1 MMGDKLFCWKM
12 NEFLQKSNHEWEGY
26 KLDYQALRKNYRLYT
41 RTTGLLA
48 MLLIFCIGLVVRDTL
63 LQTAGLLLVL
73 AGLFLFIHLLKKS
86 YTNKCNTL
94 LHVDLDL
101 VFWQQYLQL
110 NKNVKNPILQIDMK
124 LTSVAYSFMMG
135 DFDAVI
141 KEAREALSQK
151 GLPQKY
157 KNFFES
163 YLMRSTVLTDPNLTR
178 EELEARLNELTI
190 TAPTLAEKTKK
201 FCLALYDLTIA
212 HQSND
217 YFEDLSNDFKY
228 QQLEIIYY
236 QALNATLKGDKS
248 RAEELFRKLV
258 SEDESLYIVRKAQQ
272 YLKDEGSHL

>member
-1 MMGDKLFCWKM
+1 MG
-12 NEFLQKSNHEWEGY
+12 GY
-26 KLDYQALRKNYRLYT
+26 KLDYKALRKNYRLYI
-41 RTTGLLA
+41 RSAGLLA
-48 MLLIFCIGLVVRDTL
+48 MLLIICIGFVARDTL

-73 AGLFLFIHLLKKS
+73 AGLFLFIQLLKKS

-101 VFWQQYLQL
+101 AFWQQYLQL
-110 NKNVKNPILQIDMK
+110 NKNVKKAILQIDMK

-151 GLPQKY
+151 ELPQKY

-163 YLMRSTVLTDPNLTR
+163 YLMRSTVLTDPGLSR
-178 EELEARLNELTI
+178 EELEAQLNGLTI
-190 TAPTLAEKTKK
+190 TDPTLAEKTKEV
-201 FCLALYDLTIA
+201 CLVLYDLTIA

-236 QALNATLKGDKS
+236 QALNATLKGDKH
-248 RAEELFRKLV
+248 RAKEFFRKLIL
-258 SEDESLYIVRKAQQ
+258 EDESLYIVRKAKQ
-272 YLKDEGSHL
+272 YLKDEDSHL

>member
-1 MMGDKLFCWKM
+1 
-12 NEFLQKSNHEWEGY
+12 
-26 KLDYQALRKNYRLYT
+26 
-41 RTTGLLA
+41 
-48 MLLIFCIGLVVRDTL
+48 MLLIFCIGLMVRDTL
-63 LQTAGLLLVL
+63 LQTVGVSLVL
-73 AGLFLFIHLLKKS
+73 AGLVLFIQLLKKS

-101 VFWQQYLQL
+101 AFWQQYLQL
-110 NKNVKNPILQIDMK
+110 NKNVKKAISRIDIK

-135 DFDAVI
+135 DFDTVI
-141 KEAREALSQK
+141 KEAREALSQTDY
-151 GLPQKY
+151 PQKY

-163 YLMRSTVLTDPNLTR
+163 YLMRSTVLTDPDLSR
-178 EELEARLNELTI
+178 GELEAQLNGLTI
-190 TAPTLAEKTKK
+190 TDPTLAEKTRKV
-201 FCLALYDLTIA
+201 CLALYDLTIA

-236 QALNATLKGDKS
+236 QALNATLKGDKP

-258 SEDESLYIVRKAQQ
+258 SEDESLYIVRKAKQ

>member
-1 MMGDKLFCWKM
+1 M
-12 NEFLQKSNHEWEGY
+12 NYCQM
-26 KLDYQALRKNYRLYT
+26 RKNYRLYI
-41 RTTGLLA
+41 RSAGLLA
-48 MLLIFCIGLVVRDTL
+48 MLLIICIGFVVTDTL
-63 LQTAGLLLVL
+63 FQIAGLLLVL
-73 AGLFLFIHLLKKS
+73 AGLFLFTHLLKKS

-101 VFWQQYLQL
+101 AFWQQYLQL
-110 NKNVKNPILQIDMK
+110 NKNAKKPILQIDMK

-151 GLPQKY
+151 ELPQKY

-163 YLMRSTVLTDPNLTR
+163 YLMRSTVLTDPDLSR
-178 EELEARLNELTI
+178 EELEAQLNGLTI
-190 TAPTLAEKTKK
+190 TDPTLAEKTKEV
-201 FCLALYDLTIA
+201 CLALYDLTIA

-236 QALNATLKGDKS
+236 QALNATLKGNQH
-248 RAEELFRKLV
+248 RAKALFHKLV

-272 YLKDEGSHL
+272 YLKDEDSHL

>member
-1 MMGDKLFCWKM
+1 M
-12 NEFLQKSNHEWEGY
+12 NYGQM
-26 KLDYQALRKNYRLYT
+26 RKNYRLYI
-41 RTTGLLA
+41 RSAGLLA
-48 MLLIFCIGLVVRDTL
+48 MLLIVCIGLVVRDTL

-73 AGLFLFIHLLKKS
+73 AGLFLFIQLLKKS
-86 YTNKCNTL
+86 YTNKCSTL

-101 VFWQQYLQL
+101 DFWQQYLQL

-151 GLPQKY
+151 ELPQKY

-163 YLMRSTVLTDPNLTR
+163 YLMRSIVLTDSDLTR
-178 EELEARLNELTI
+178 EELEGQLNELTI
-190 TAPTLAEKTKK
+190 TDPTLAEKTKK
-201 FCLALYDLTIA
+201 VCLALYDLTIA

-217 YFEDLSNDFKY
+217 YFKDLSNDFKY

-236 QALNATLKGDKS
+236 QALNAALKGDKH
-248 RAEELFRKLV
+248 RANDLFHKLV
-258 SEDESLYIVRKAQQ
+258 SEDESLYIVRKAKR
-272 YLKDEGSHL
+272 YLKDEFSHL

>member
-1 MMGDKLFCWKM
+1 M
-12 NEFLQKSNHEWEGY
+12 NYGQM
-26 KLDYQALRKNYRLYT
+26 RKNYRLYI
-41 RTTGLLA
+41 RSAGLLA
-48 MLLIFCIGLVVRDTL
+48 MLLIVCIGLLVRDPL

-86 YTNKCNTL
+86 YTNKCNTI

-101 VFWQQYLQL
+101 AFWQQYLQL
-110 NKNVKNPILQIDMK
+110 NKNVKKPILQIDMK

-141 KEAREALSQK
+141 EEAREALSQK
-151 GLPQKY
+151 ELPQKY

-163 YLMRSTVLTDPNLTR
+163 YLMRSTVLTDPDLTR
-178 EELEARLNELTI
+178 EELEAQLNELTI
-190 TAPTLAEKTKK
+190 TDPTLAEKTRKV
-201 FCLALYDLTIA
+201 CLALYDLTIA

-236 QALNATLKGDKS
+236 QALNAALKGDQS

-258 SEDESLYIVRKAQQ
+258 SEDESLYIVRKAKR
-272 YLKDEGSHL
+272 YLNDEFSHL

>member
-1 MMGDKLFCWKM
+1 MD
-12 NEFLQKSNHEWEGY
+12 Y
-26 KLDYQALRKNYRLYT
+26 KTLRKNYRLYI
-41 RTTGLLA
+41 RSAGLLA
-48 MLLIFCIGLVVRDTL
+48 MLLIICIGFVVRDTL

-73 AGLFLFIHLLKKS
+73 AGLFLFIQLLKKS
-86 YTNKCNTL
+86 YTNKCSTL

-101 VFWQQYLQL
+101 AFWQQYLQL
-110 NKNVKNPILQIDMK
+110 NKNVKKPILQIDMK

-141 KEAREALSQK
+141 KEARESLSHK
-151 GLPQKY
+151 ELPQKY

-163 YLMRSTVLTDPNLTR
+163 YLMRSTVLTDPDLSR
-178 EELEARLNELTI
+178 EELEAQLNGLTI
-190 TAPTLAEKTKK
+190 TDPTLAEKTKEV
-201 FCLALYDLTIA
+201 CLALYDLTIA

-236 QALNATLKGDKS
+236 QALNATLKGDKH
-248 RAEELFRKLV
+248 RVNDLFHKLI

-272 YLKDEGSHL
+272 YLKDEDSHL

>member
-1 MMGDKLFCWKM
+1 MD
-12 NEFLQKSNHEWEGY
+12 Y
-26 KLDYQALRKNYRLYT
+26 KTLRKNYRLYI
-41 RTTGLLA
+41 RSAGLLA

-63 LQTAGLLLVL
+63 LQTGGVLLVIACL
-73 AGLFLFIHLLKKS
+73 ILFIQLLKKS

-101 VFWQQYLQL
+101 AFWQQYLQL
-110 NKNVKNPILQIDMK
+110 NKNVKKAISQIDIK

-135 DFDAVI
+135 DFDIVI

-151 GLPQKY
+151 DCPQKY

-163 YLMRSTVLTDPNLTR
+163 YLIRSIVLTNPDLTR
-178 EELEARLNELTI
+178 EELEAQFNELTI
-190 TAPTLAEKTKK
+190 TDPTLAEKTRKV
-201 FCLALYDLTIA
+201 CLALYDLTIA

>member
-1 MMGDKLFCWKM
+1 M

-41 RTTGLLA
+41 RSAGLLA
-48 MLLIFCIGLVVRDTL
+48 MLLIFCIGLMVGDTL
-63 LQTAGLLLVL
+63 LQNAGVLLVL
-73 AGLFLFIHLLKKS
+73 AGLFLFIRLLKKR

-101 VFWQQYLQL
+101 DSWQQYLQL
-110 NKNVKNPILQIDMK
+110 NKNVKKAILQIDMK

-141 KEAREALSQK
+141 KDAREALSQTE
-151 GLPQKY
+151 LPQKY

-163 YLMRSTVLTDPNLTR
+163 YLIRSIVLTDPNMNR
-178 EELEARLNELTI
+178 EELESQLNKLTI
-190 TAPTLAEKTKK
+190 TDPTLAEKTKK
-201 FCLALYDLTIA
+201 VCLALYDLTIA

-258 SEDESLYIVRKAQQ
+258 SEDESLYIVQKAQQ
-272 YLKDEGSHL
+272 YLKDEGNYLLSPLQSK

>member
-1 MMGDKLFCWKM
+1 MD
-12 NEFLQKSNHEWEGY
+12 Y
-26 KLDYQALRKNYRLYT
+26 KTLRKNYRLYI
-41 RTTGLLA
+41 RSAGLLA
-48 MLLIFCIGLVVRDTL
+48 MLLIICIGFVVGDTL
-63 LQTAGLLLVL
+63 LQTASILLVL
-73 AGLFLFIHLLKKS
+73 AGLFLFIHWLRKS

-101 VFWQQYLQL
+101 AFWQQYLQL
-110 NKNVKNPILQIDMK
+110 NKNLKKAILQIDMK

-151 GLPQKY
+151 ELPKKY

-163 YLMRSTVLTDPNLTR
+163 YLMRSIVLTDPDLTR
-178 EELEARLNELTI
+178 EELEGRLNELTI
-190 TAPTLAEKTKK
+190 TDPTLAEKTKEV
-201 FCLALYDLTIA
+201 CLALYDLTIA

-236 QALNATLKGDKS
+236 QALNATLKGDKH
-248 RAEELFRKLV
+248 RAKEFFRKLIL
-258 SEDESLYIVRKAQQ
+258 EDESLYIVRKAQQ
-272 YLKDEGSHL
+272 YLKDEDSHL

>member
-1 MMGDKLFCWKM
+1 MKL
-12 NEFLQKSNHEWEGY
+12 KSTNGGH
-26 KLDYQALRKNYRLYT
+26 KLDYQALRKNYRLYI
-41 RTTGLLA
+41 RSAGLLA
-48 MLLIFCIGLVVRDTL
+48 MLLIICIGFVVRDTL
-63 LQTAGLLLVL
+63 LQTTALFLVL
-73 AGLFLFIHLLKKS
+73 AGLFLFIQWLKKS

-101 VFWQQYLQL
+101 AFWQQYLQL
-110 NKNVKNPILQIDMK
+110 NKNVKKPILQIDMK

-135 DFDAVI
+135 DFDTVI
-141 KEAREALSQK
+141 KEAREAISQRE
-151 GLPQKY
+151 LPQKY

-163 YLMRSTVLTDPNLTR
+163 YLIRSIVLTDPNLTR
-178 EELEARLNELTI
+178 EELEGRLNELTI
-190 TAPTLAEKTKK
+190 TDPTLAEKTKK
-201 FCLALYDLTIA
+201 VCLAIYDLTIA

-258 SEDESLYIVRKAQQ
+258 SEDESLYIVQKAQQ
-272 YLKDEGSHL
+272 YLKDEGNYL